1 MELIA
6 DFAVNYGLFLA
17 KAATVVLAI
26 GLAVA
31 WILSILAEARA
42 ERDGDSLQIT
52 HVNDRLE
59 RMAETL
65 NASLLN
71 PSERKARSK
80 RKKAETKQK
89 QKAEKLGK
97 RHEPSRLF
105 VLDFDGDI
113 RASAVDTLR
122 ESITAV
128 LQVVES
134 DDEVMVR
141 LESAGG
147 MVHSYGLAASQLARL
162 RDAGVRLTVCVDQL
176 AASGGYMMACVGE
189 RIVAA
194 PFAIIGSIGVVAQVP
209 NFHRLLKD
217 NQVDFELHTAG
228 DYKRTLTVFGENT
241 DEGRAKFREELED
254 THGLF
259 KHFVAKYR
267 PSLEIDRVATGE
279 HWHGTQALD
288 LALVDEVS
296 TSDDVMLAAAKDGR
310 DVFIVAMRHKTGLV
324 ARLSGQTR
332 LALSRAFAESGL
344 ARVMHRPS

>member
-1 MELIA
+1 
-6 DFAVNYGLFLA
+6 
-17 KAATVVLAI
+17 
-26 GLAVA
+26 
-31 WILSILAEARA
+31 
-42 ERDGDSLQIT
+42 
-52 HVNDRLE
+52 
-59 RMAETL
+59 
-65 NASLLN
+65 
-71 PSERKARSK
+71 
-80 RKKAETKQK
+80 
-89 QKAEKLGK
+89 
-97 RHEPSRLF
+97 
-105 VLDFDGDI
+105 
-113 RASAVDTLR
+113 
-122 ESITAV
+122 
-128 LQVVES
+128 
-134 DDEVMVR
+134 
-141 LESAGG
+141 
-147 MVHSYGLAASQLARL
+147 
-162 RDAGVRLTVCVDQL
+162 
-176 AASGGYMMACVGE
+176 MMACVGE